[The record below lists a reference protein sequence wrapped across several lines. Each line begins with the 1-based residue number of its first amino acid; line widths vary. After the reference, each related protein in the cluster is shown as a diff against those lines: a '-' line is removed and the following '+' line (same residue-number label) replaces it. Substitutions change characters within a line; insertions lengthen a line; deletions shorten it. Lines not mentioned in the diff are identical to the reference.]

1 MSSNKLSYR
10 QQLGVNFDEEFSQ
23 LLPLFDSKQQRA
35 ISRAQDGNIS
45 AWLSVLPLAR
55 SQFDLSAQEFRDG
68 LALHYRKPL
77 LSLSSV
83 CDGCGAPLSIE
94 HALDCRFGGL
104 VTRRHNEVRDAFGD
118 LASLVWSPVV
128 KEPVVNDGS
137 AGADTLIADM
147 CVRGVWEAQTEALFD
162 IRVIDTDARSY
173 CTRSPKDVLGTAE
186 GEKKHK
192 YLQACQ
198 DRRATFTP
206 LCVSVDGMLGS
217 EAEFF
222 VRRLGDFLAAKW
234 ERPYSVVMGWVRAR
248 LSFAILRATLLCV
261 RGSRTKWRSLGIS
274 DVPLCLL
281 LPLIN
286 PFLYLYW
293 YVFCVSCVLCVLW
306 CDPVLFPNGK

>member
-1 MSSNKLSYR
+1 MLNNCMFNPECALPFRGIMTTLRSY
-10 QQLGVNFDEEFSQ
+10 Q
-23 LLPLFDSKQQRA
+23 LLL
-35 ISRAQDGNIS
+35 
-45 AWLSVLPLAR
+45 LLL
-55 SQFDLSAQEFRDG
+55 
-68 LALHYRKPL
+68 L

-83 CDGCGAPLSIE
+83 CDGCGAPLSIG

-104 VTRRHNEVRDAFGD
+104 VTRRHNEVLDAFGD

-128 KEPVVNDGS
+128 KEPIVNDGS
-137 AGADTLIADM
+137 AGADTLIADL

-186 GEKKHK
+186 GEKKRK

-261 RGSRTKWRSLGIS
+261 CGSRTKWRILGIS
-274 DVPLCLL
+274 DGAS
-281 LPLIN
+281 LPIIA
-286 PFLYLYW
+286 
-293 YVFCVSCVLCVLW
+293 V
-306 CDPVLFPNGK
+306 D